1 MQTEQKPSC
10 TACRYTDGQTG
21 GSLTC
26 QRYPQPH
33 RVARSYWCGEFKP
46 LVEAQPVEAKPA
58 EVKTSRPRARG
69 SSWRPTSRAVPRLRS
84 MPRAC

>member
-10 TACRYTDGQTG
+10 TACRYTDGQSG

-58 EVKTSRPRARG
+58 EVKTSRPRARLTISEGPTVTRTTDG
-69 SSWRPTSRAVPRLRS
+69 SA
-84 MPRAC
+84 